1 MVKIHFPSLI
11 VKATKEKE
19 TVVNAKILGEAIDK
33 LLEKYGEP
41 LRDLLF
47 EKRGELNRYLRF
59 YIKDSGIFS
68 PTMATPLKEDDEVII
83 LIVISGG

>member
-1 MVKIHFPSLI
+1 MVKIRFPSLI

-19 TVVNAKILGEAIDK
+19 TVVNATTLGEAIDE

-41 LRDLLF
+41 LRELLF

-59 YIKDSGIFS
+59 YIKDSGIFN
-68 PTMATPLKEDDEVII
+68 PTIATPLNEDDEVLI